1 MFNKENT
8 ALIIGDSPYLSEIED
23 KLAYLI
29 EKYPSLGIN
38 NIIRKYPTQIHIF
51 QDIPFCVL
59 TNQYPEIKTVAPA
72 NHGDLISK
80 ENKELINSYTYNFM
94 INNSKDIYKDGK
106 LAWCGFTHDYALS
119 YCIYK
124 GYENVILVGAADF
137 EQGKHYITDQEFSPS
152 QLLSVN
158 SKNFIEKVCT
168 QRTNIYTCN
177 PNSWLNVSRVDIDEL
192 LK

>member
-8 ALIIGDSPYLSEIED
+8 VLIVGDSPYLNEIED

-38 NIIRKYPTQIHIF
+38 NIIRKYPTQTHIF

-59 TNQYPEIKTVAPA
+59 TNKYPEIKTVAPLV
-72 NHGDLISK
+72 HGDLILK
-80 ENKELINSYTYNFM
+80 ENKELIDSYTYNFM
-94 INNSKDIYKDGK
+94 LNNAENIYKDGK

-158 SKNFIEKVCT
+158 SKNFIEKICT
-168 QRTNIYTCN
+168 QRANIYTCN
-177 PNSWLNVSRVDIDEL
+177 PNSWLNVPRVDIDEL